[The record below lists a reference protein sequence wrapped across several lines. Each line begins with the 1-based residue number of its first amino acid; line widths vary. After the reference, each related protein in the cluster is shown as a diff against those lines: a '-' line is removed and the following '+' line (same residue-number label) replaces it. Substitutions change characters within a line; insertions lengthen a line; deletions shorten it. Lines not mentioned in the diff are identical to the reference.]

1 VFLSAHHTLARCGA
15 AIVLALSAASI
26 ASAQS
31 ILDAT
36 RVEFTPS
43 TDNAAVDSSGVPL
56 VTNYSMSIYLAGG
69 TAVVETVD
77 LGKPAADADGFIR
90 VDFMS
95 LLSVA
100 LTPGTSYEATVSSV
114 GPGGSSASARTNTF
128 GLSAPCSY
136 SISPS
141 TQMFNAPAATGS
153 FAVSTAATC
162 QWTAASQSSWISV
175 TAGASATGP
184 GTVSYSVAAN
194 PVTST
199 RTGTILAA
207 GWNFTVTQ
215 AAAAPTSPTPPP
227 PPPPP
232 PSPTP
237 SPTCTYTLSSSSDTI
252 ASAATSIG
260 VGVTD
265 GTTCTWSA
273 ASPVSWAV
281 VSAGASGTGPGTVT
295 VTVSKNN
302 NMSSRSATLTIAGQ
316 SFVLTQQGRKRH
328 GG

>member
-1 VFLSAHHTLARCGA
+1 MFALCTA
-15 AIVLALSAASI
+15 AI

-43 TDNAAVDSSGVPL
+43 TDNAAVDSSGTPL
-56 VTNYSMSIYLAGG
+56 VSNYTMNIYIAGG

-77 LGKPAADADGFIR
+77 LGKPAADPDGFIR
-90 VDFMS
+90 VVFMS
-95 LLSVA
+95 LLTVP
-100 LTPGTSYEATVSSV
+100 LTPGVSYEATVSSV

-153 FAVSTAATC
+153 FAVSTTAATC
-162 QWTAASQSSWISV
+162 QWTAASQSSWITV
-175 TAGASATGP
+175 TGGASATGA

-194 PVTST
+194 PDPST

-207 GWNFTVTQ
+207 GWNYTVTQ
-215 AAAAPTSPTPPP
+215 AAAPPP

-232 PSPTP
+232 PPPAT
-237 SPTCTYTLSSSSDTI
+237 TCSYALSSNSQTVGFSSSSI
-252 ASAATSIG
+252 A

-265 GTTCTWSA
+265 GASCTWNA
-273 ASPVSWAV
+273 TSPVSWAV
-281 VSAGASGTGPGTVT
+281 ISAGANGTGPGTVT
-295 VTVSKNN
+295 VTVSRNN
-302 NMSSRSATLTIAGQ
+302 NMSSRSATLAIAGQ
-316 SFVLTQQGRKRH
+316 SFVITQQGKKRH
-328 GG
+328 G

>member
-1 VFLSAHHTLARCGA
+1 LSSSAHYTLARGAA
-15 AIVLALSAASI
+15 AIVLTLCAASI
-26 ASAQS
+26 VSAQS

-43 TDNAAVDSSGVPL
+43 TDNAAVDSSGAPL
-56 VTNYSMSIYLAGG
+56 VTNYSMNIFLAGG

-77 LGKPAADADGFIR
+77 LGKPAADPDGFIR

-95 LLSVA
+95 LLTVA
-100 LTPGTSYEATVSSV
+100 LTPGVSYEATVSSV
-114 GPGGSSASARTNTF
+114 GPGGSSASTRTNTF
-128 GLSAPCSY
+128 GLSTPCSY

-162 QWTAASQSSWISV
+162 AWTAASQSSWIGV

-194 PVTST
+194 PDTTT

-215 AAAAPTSPTPPP
+215 AAAATA
-227 PPPPP
+227 
-232 PSPTP
+232 PS
-237 SPTCTYTLSSSSDTI
+237 SPTCSYTLSSTSDTV
-252 ASAATSIG
+252 ASSATSIA

-273 ASPVSWAV
+273 TSPVSWAV
-281 VSAGASGTGPGTVT
+281 VSAGATGTGPGTVT
-295 VTVSKNN
+295 VAVSRNTST
-302 NMSSRSATLTIAGQ
+302 SSRSATLTIAGQ
-316 SFVLTQQGRKRH
+316 SFAITQQGKKRH
-328 GG
+328 M

>member
-1 VFLSAHHTLARCGA
+1 MLTLC
-15 AIVLALSAASI
+15 IASI
-26 ASAQS
+26 VSAQS
-31 ILDAT
+31 ILDAS

-56 VTNYSMSIYLAGG
+56 VSNYSMNIFLAGG
-69 TAVVETVD
+69 TAVVEAVN
-77 LGKPAADADGFIR
+77 LGKPAPDSDGFIR

-100 LTPGTSYEATVSSV
+100 LTPGVSYEATVSSV
-114 GPGGSSASARTNTF
+114 GPGGTSASARTNTF
-128 GLSAPCSY
+128 GLSTPCSY

-153 FAVSTAATC
+153 FAVSTAAAC

-184 GTVSYSVAAN
+184 GTVSYNVVAN
-194 PVTST
+194 PNTST

-215 AAAAPTSPTPPP
+215 AAAAAPPP

-232 PSPTP
+232 P
-237 SPTCTYTLSSSSDTI
+237 PTCSYTLSSNGDTI
-252 ASAATSIG
+252 ASSATSIA

-265 GTTCTWSA
+265 ATTCTWSA
-273 ASPVSWAV
+273 VSPVSWAV
-281 VSAGASGTGPGTVT
+281 VSAGAAGTGPGTVT
-295 VTVSKNN
+295 VAISRNN
-302 NMSSRSATLTIAGQ
+302 SMSSRSATLTIAGQ
-316 SFVLTQQGRKRH
+316 GFVVTQQGKKRH